1 MVKRNLSSWNLFV
14 MDLKKKN
21 PTKSFG
27 EILKLASTL
36 KKKGT
41 NYDAFVESKTRKV
54 VKKIK
59 NTVQKKKTKTA
70 KKEQKKQKKQKK
82 QKSKTAKK

>member
-1 MVKRNLSSWNLFV
+1 MVKRKLSSWNLFV
-14 MDLKKKN
+14 MDLKKKH

-27 EILKLASTL
+27 DILKLASTL

-41 NYDAFVESKTRKV
+41 NYDTFVESKTKKV

-59 NTVQKKKTKTA
+59 KTIQKKKTKTA
-70 KKEQKKQKKQKK
+70 KKQQKQQKKQKK